1 MRTDSRFFEDV
12 MSENKL
18 LLILTAR
25 QGYLRSG
32 DADFSVKSEGFFQA
46 MTQSYIPLLNMARSL
61 EADGVP
67 FKIGLVLTPPLC
79 EMLFD
84 PLLQSQYEVYLSR
97 LERLGEAELSRCSGS
112 AEYSQAARCFDQIQ
126 RTKVDFVQVYGRNL
140 LQEVRRLE
148 KEGFVELI
156 PTAATYAYLPHY
168 ADFPEAVNAQV
179 ETGIYSNRHFFA
191 DTGEGFWLPFLGYP
205 KDIDQTLRSYGASYT
220 VVDARTVL
228 FSEDCPQEGIFYP
241 VRSKHSLVLFAKDPD
256 TPDDIRGEGGYCH
269 AASYLCA
276 QRDIGFDLSREDL
289 AGFLQEGEAR
299 AATGFSYWSCESTG
313 DTLVPYDKEA
323 ADRQVQ
329 IDARSFVEAKA
340 KKLYQARE
348 LMEGE
353 TPVLTCVIPLEL
365 LGQVWREG
373 IEWLE
378 CVFRYAHT
386 SGGFV
391 FEHCKSL
398 LEKQFSLQK
407 IEPYPCSSNGLGYG
421 EDLLDES
428 NSWMMRYTRKAT
440 KRMIDLA
447 QRLPSET
454 SLKERLLNTAAR
466 QVLLAQSGEWARML
480 HDGKLP
486 DRVKEIF
493 REEILSFTRVFDSL
507 ASNVVS
513 MEWLIECEKRNAI
526 FPWLNYRIFSKKH

>member
-1 MRTDSRFFEDV
+1 

-18 LLILTAR
+18 VLILTAR

-32 DADFSVKSEGFFQA
+32 DADFSVKNESFFRA
-46 MTQSYIPLLNMARSL
+46 LTQTYIPLLNMARHL
-61 EADGVP
+61 KADDVP
-67 FKIGLVLTPPLC
+67 FKIGLVLTPALC
-79 EMLFD
+79 EMLTN
-84 PLLQSQYEVYLSR
+84 PILLGQYEAHLSR
-97 LERLGEAELSRCSGS
+97 LEQLGASQVSRCQNTESY
-112 AEYSQAARCFDQIQ
+112 AQATRCLEEIQ
-126 RTKVDFVQVYGRNL
+126 RTKSDFTQVYERNL
-140 LQEVRRLE
+140 LEEVKRLE

-179 ETGIYSNRHFFA
+179 ETGLYSQRYFFG
-191 DTGEGFWLPFLGYP
+191 DTGEGFWLPFLGYH
-205 KDIDQTLRSYGASYT
+205 KDIDKTLRTYGSSYT
-220 VVDARTVL
+220 VVDTRTVL
-228 FSEDCPQEGIFYP
+228 FSGDCPRQGIFCS

-256 TPDDIRGEGGYCH
+256 TPDDIRAEGGYCRQ
-269 AASYLCA
+269 ASYLCA

-289 AGFLQEGEAR
+289 AGFLQEGQAR
-299 AATGFSYWSCESTG
+299 IATGFNYWSNKSRDG
-313 DTLVPYDKEA
+313 SLIPYDKEA

-340 KKLYQARE
+340 GKLDAARD

-373 IEWLE
+373 VSWLE
-378 CVFRYAHT
+378 GVFRYANT
-386 SGGFV
+386 RGGFV
-391 FEHCKSL
+391 FEHCKNL
-398 LEKQFSLQK
+398 LENQFLLQK

-440 KRMIDLA
+440 KRMVDLA
-447 QRLPSET
+447 QRLPGET
-454 SLKERLLNTAAR
+454 SLKERLLNMAAK
-466 QVLLAQSGEWARML
+466 QVLLAQSGDWARML
-480 HDGKLP
+480 HDGKTP

-493 REEILSFTRVFDSL
+493 KEEILSFTRVFDSL

-513 MEWLIECEKRNAI
+513 MEWLIECEKHNTI